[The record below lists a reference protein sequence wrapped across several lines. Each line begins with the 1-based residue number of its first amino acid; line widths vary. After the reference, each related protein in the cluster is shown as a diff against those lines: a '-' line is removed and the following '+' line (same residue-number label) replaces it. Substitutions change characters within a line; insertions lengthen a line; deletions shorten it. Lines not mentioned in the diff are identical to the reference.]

1 MISQQDLTERYR
13 RQRRTKLEIM
23 KGEEPQTFFRWF
35 TNQESGD
42 ELGDTIKDDIWP
54 NPLQYFLVCCV
65 LLQRYNGLFVNHPL

>member
-23 KGEEPQTFFRWF
+23 KGEEPQTFFKWF

-54 NPLQYFLVCCV
+54 NPLQYFLVCYV
-65 LLQRYNGLFVNHPL
+65 LLLL